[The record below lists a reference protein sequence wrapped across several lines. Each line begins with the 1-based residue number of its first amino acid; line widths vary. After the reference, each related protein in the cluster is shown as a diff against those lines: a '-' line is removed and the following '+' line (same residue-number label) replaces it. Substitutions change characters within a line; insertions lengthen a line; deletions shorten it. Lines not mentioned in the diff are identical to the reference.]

1 MAFECEHCS
10 FRNSEVQ
17 MGGMIPD
24 KGVRFQ
30 LTVAKGDMKARPP
43 AAVGCRD
50 CACAPAAD
58 ALGVL
63 RLPPACSRCL
73 GRLLRATPP
82 PSRCGVRPRRAPKCP
97 MPLAACAVLTRRRA
111 NAVQIPELE
120 LEIPSLTQRGT
131 MTTVRRAAQP
141 CVGVARGRVMHL
153 HLTCGPQVEGVL
165 SNTARD
171 LRLLQAERGAADPEL
186 AGALRRRSAASRVP

>member
-1 MAFECEHCS
+1 MQS
-10 FRNSEVQ
+10 LSRQIV
-17 MGGMIPD
+17 
-24 KGVRFQ
+24 
-30 LTVAKGDMKARPP
+30 KGDT
-43 AAVGCRD
+43 
-50 CACAPAAD
+50 
-58 ALGVL
+58 
-63 RLPPACSRCL
+63 
-73 GRLLRATPP
+73 AT
-82 PSRCGVRPRRAPKCP
+82 VKVRRAPAPCSQVP
-97 MPLAACAVLTRRRA
+97 YAARVRRPLTRRRA